1 MKKAEIRLF
10 NQLVKVSKTNGNGA
24 HCHISVSRKAL
35 GLFEKMDFY
44 VDVDVHYEC
53 GCVVNSNVDDGLRFE
68 NFSIQEFKRYFDGH
82 VPSKVEVSFID
93 LNEEYVAGID
103 VFLNGECD
111 DCRGSREW
119 KKEHK
124 PDSLLQGSIYCH
136 GLATGFSGQ
145 HLSIQEIANRVLAIP
160 EVEKK
165 GGELCCSWKTQ
176 PIGGCGFYL
185 SGDVTVA
192 ANRDVW
198 SHVNRLGDRVIGD
211 DSIYWDSLIERK
223 EDLDLTQWDHTEFF
237 VIPHKIRG
245 FWVKDWFAKS
255 EPRILEVAKIIGEGM
270 GVKTY
275 IIHRRH

>member
-1 MKKAEIRLF
+1 MKKAEIKLF
-10 NQLVKVSKTNGNGA
+10 NKLTKASKMKSGVE
-24 HCHISVSRKAL
+24 CRIPVSREAL
-35 GLFEKMDFY
+35 GLFEKMGFY
-44 VDVDVHYEC
+44 VDVDVHYGC
-53 GCVVNSNVDDGLRFE
+53 GCVINSNVDDGLRFE
-68 NFSIQEFKRYFDGH
+68 NFSIRSFKQYFDGH
-82 VPSKVEVSFID
+82 VPSKIEVSFID
-93 LNEEYVAGID
+93 FSGEYLAGLNVFID
-103 VFLNGECD
+103 EECD
-111 DCRGSREW
+111 NCRDSSQW
-119 KKEHK
+119 KQEHR

-145 HLSIQEIANRVLAIP
+145 HLSIQEITSRVLAIP
-160 EVEKK
+160 EIEKK

-185 SGDVTVA
+185 SGEVTVA

-198 SHVNRLGDRVIGD
+198 SHVNELGNRVIGEE
-211 DSIYWDSLIERK
+211 SLYWDSLIEKK

-255 EPRILEVAKIIGEGM
+255 EPRILEVAKIIKKEM

-275 IIHRRH
+275 IVHRR

>member
-1 MKKAEIRLF
+1 MKKSEIKLF
-10 NQLVKVSKTNGNGA
+10 NQLVKASKTNGNGA
-24 HCHISVSRKAL
+24 HCHIPVSREAL

-44 VDVDVHYEC
+44 VDVDVHYGC

-68 NFSIQEFKRYFDGH
+68 NFSIRDFKRYFDGH
-82 VPSKVEVSFID
+82 VPSKIEVTFVD
-93 LNEEYVAGID
+93 LNDEYVAGID
-103 VFLNGECD
+103 VFLDEECD
-111 DCRGSREW
+111 TCKESKQR

-145 HLSIQEIANRVLAIP
+145 HLSISEIASRVLAIP
-160 EVEKK
+160 EIEKK
-165 GGELCCSWKTQ
+165 SGEICCSWKSQ
-176 PIGGCGFYL
+176 PIGGCGFYV

-198 SHVNRLGDRVIGD
+198 SHVNKLGDRVIGD

>member
-1 MKKAEIRLF
+1 MKKAEIKLF
-10 NQLVKVSKTNGNGA
+10 NKLAKASKMESGVE
-24 HCHISVSRKAL
+24 CRIPVSREAL

-44 VDVDVHYEC
+44 VDVEIHFKC
-53 GCVVNSNVDDGLRFE
+53 GCIVNSNIDDGLRFE
-68 NFSIQEFKRYFDGH
+68 NFSIRSFKQYFDGH
-82 VPSKVEVSFID
+82 VPSKIEINFID
-93 LNEEYVAGID
+93 FSGDQYPPGVN
-103 VFLNGECD
+103 VFLDEECFH
-111 DCRGSREW
+111 CRESRQG
-119 KKEHK
+119 KYGHR

-145 HLSIQEIANRVLAIP
+145 HLSIQEIASRVSAIP
-160 EVEKK
+160 EIEKK

-176 PIGGCGFYL
+176 PIGGCGFYV

-198 SHVNRLGDRVIGD
+198 SHVNKLGDRVIGD
-211 DSIYWDSLIERK
+211 DSIYWSSLIDKK

-255 EPRILEVAKIIGEGM
+255 EPRILEVAKEM

-275 IIHRRH
+275 IVHRR

>member
-1 MKKAEIRLF
+1 MKKAEIKLF
-10 NQLVKVSKTNGNGA
+10 NKLVKASKVFHGA
-24 HCHISVSRKAL
+24 QCRIQVSREAL
-35 GLFEKMDFY
+35 GLFEKMGFY
-44 VDVDVHYEC
+44 VDVDVHYGC

-82 VPSKVEVSFID
+82 VPPKVEVSFVD

-103 VFLNGECD
+103 VFLDEECD
-111 DCRGSREW
+111 TCKESKQW
-119 KKEHK
+119 KKGHK
-124 PDSLLQGSIYCH
+124 PDSLFQGSIYCH

-160 EVEKK
+160 EIEKEF
-165 GGELCCSWKTQ
+165 GELCCSWKTQ

-185 SGDVTVA
+185 SGDVTLA

-198 SHVNRLGDRVIGD
+198 SHVNKLGDRVIGD
-211 DSIYWDSLIERK
+211 DSIYWDSLIERR

-237 VIPHKIRG
+237 VVPHKIRG
-245 FWVKDWFAKS
+245 FWVKDWFVKS
-255 EPRILEVAKIIGEGM
+255 EPRILEVAKILEEGM